1 MIKLACFLILTLLTA
16 CATPGSNTAAH
27 TDAALTG
34 AWSVKKAELS
44 GKDFPVPAS
53 FEFTVAGNDY
63 RAGTP
68 FNNDRGTLVF
78 FGDVPSAAGAR
89 LDVIGDVFGNP
100 TPIKGRRIQAIY
112 RYPAADKREV
122 EICFDLSER
131 SRPTA
136 FATRAGTE
144 LLCMIYGKK

>member
-1 MIKLACFLILTLLTA
+1 MTKLTSFVMLAFLTA
-16 CATPGSNTAAH
+16 CAAPGSNNATH
-27 TDAALTG
+27 TDAALSG

-53 FEFTVAGNDY
+53 FEFSVTGNDY

-68 FNNDRGTLVF
+68 FNNDRGTLVL
-78 FGDVPSAAGAR
+78 FGDAPSAAGAR

-122 EICFDLSER
+122 EICFDLSEQ